1 MSDDTAGEARTGL
14 MKNLTGKA
22 KEMVGAVTG
31 NDSLVTEGR
40 LNQAEAQRL
49 KEAAAEEALAR
60 ADADEAVE
68 EIDEIVEQTEAQ
80 KAAVLLR
87 TQQQDARRDAE
98 AARVVA
104 DARAQA
110 QADKQRE
117 QARADHDAAA
127 DQRRAHVEE
136 MREEIAADNA
146 ESAAARDH
154 ARRLAEADAT
164 ADAAERARKAA
175 ERLDFQAP

>member
-1 MSDDTAGEARTGL
+1 MSDDTAGEARSGL
-14 MKNLTGKA
+14 MKSLTGKA

-31 NDSLVTEGR
+31 NDSLVAEGR
-40 LNQAEAQRL
+40 LNQAEAQRR
-49 KEAAAEEALAR
+49 KEAAADVALAR
-60 ADADEAVE
+60 AEADEAAE

-87 TQQQDARRDAE
+87 THQQDARHEAE
-98 AARVVA
+98 AARTVA
-104 DARAQA
+104 DARRQT

-127 DQRRAHVEE
+127 DRRRAEVEE

-146 ESAAARDH
+146 EAAAAREH
-154 ARRLAEADAT
+154 ARDLAEADAT
-164 ADAAERARKAA
+164 ADAAERARRAA
-175 ERLDFQAP
+175 ERLDSQTP